1 MNALEAAGL
10 TKNETKLY
18 KILLQL
24 SSSNVTELAKRTGIH
39 RRSVYD
45 VLQRLAEK
53 GLVSYLTVD
62 NTKNYFANNPKKLK
76 ELVDEKANVVSQGL
90 PDLQKLFQ
98 QNAEKKSTQ
107 FFIGE
112 KGIRYVLDDQ
122 LRTGKEVLVLGGS
135 LESSSSLK
143 HYFPKYHLLRK
154 EKNIKFKIV
163 FSGKKEKIS
172 LPLSEIKF
180 MKSAGHTAINI
191 YGDNVA
197 FIMWDEQNPYA
208 ILIHEKE
215 VASSFRVYFNFI
227 WDKL

>member
-1 MNALEAAGL
+1 MDALEAAGL

-24 SSSNVTELAKRTGIH
+24 SNANVTELAKRTGIH

-62 NTKNYFANNPKKLK
+62 NTKRYFANNPKKLK
-76 ELVDEKANVVSQGL
+76 ELMEEKATILNQDL
-90 PDLQKLFQ
+90 PNLQKLFQ
-98 QNAEKKSTQ
+98 QNSEKKSTQ
-107 FFIGE
+107 FFIGT
-112 KGIRYVLDDQ
+112 KGIRYILDEQ
-122 LRTGKEVLVLGGS
+122 LRTNKEVLVLGGS
-135 LESSSSLK
+135 SEIDSNLK
-143 HYFPKYHLLRK
+143 HYFPKYHLIRK
-154 EKNIKFKIV
+154 EKNIKLKIILANKT
-163 FSGKKEKIS
+163 SLT
-172 LPLSEIKF
+172 LPLAQIKF
-180 MKSAGHTAINI
+180 LKSAGNTAINI

-197 FIMWDEQNPYA
+197 FIMWDQQNPYA

-215 VASSFRVYFNFI
+215 VAYSFRTYFSFI